1 MTKGH
6 GGRGPS
12 PESLCGRA
20 APGLAPHA
28 PAAPHLTPR
37 EPWSPP
43 QLEPSRLP
51 RSEPCFSPASAGS
64 AGRGGKL
71 RLTPR
76 PAEHCTSLP
85 MVQAPPPRT
94 WAPCDWLTR
103 MAYLRWWAGRRR
115 GLQGSSGEAAGWSGC
130 PGEWVSRRGRG
141 PHREAVPGPL
151 LARLGLRSA
160 LCSRA
165 LSQHRAP
172 PTSGLRL
179 PGLRFWPQAARR
191 LAWIGRQKR
200 TVKTKSFIPSGI

>member
-12 PESLCGRA
+12 RVPLRPRSARARSARTGR
-20 APGLAPHA
+20 PSPHA
-28 PAAPHLTPR
+28 PGALVSTATRAFAPSKVR
-37 EPWSPP
+37 AMFF
-43 QLEPSRLP
+43 SRLSWLSRP
-51 RSEPCFSPASAGS
+51 RRKASTDS
-64 AGRGGKL
+64 AASRAL
-71 RLTPR
+71 
-76 PAEHCTSLP
+76 HVTSDGTST
-85 MVQAPPPRT
+85 APRT

-115 GLQGSSGEAAGWSGC
+115 DLQGSSGEAAGWSGC
-130 PGEWVSRRGRG
+130 PGEWVSRRGPG

-179 PGLRFWPQAARR
+179 PGLRSWPQAARR
-191 LAWIGRQKR
+191 LAWIGGQKR